1 MDDMSPVPEPGSAST
16 ASGGLEDTG
25 PAPAHES
32 WPALWAMVIGF
43 FMILV
48 DTTIVSVATPAIMTD
63 LDADVDTV
71 IWVTSAYLLAYA
83 VPLPVT
89 GRLGDRLGPKW
100 VYLAG
105 LAVFTASSAWCGL
118 TSSVE
123 MLIVARAVQGLGASL
138 VTPQTMAVITRTFP
152 ADSRGKAM
160 SLWGAVAG
168 VAILV
173 GPLLGGVLV
182 DGPGWEWIFFVNVPV
197 GLVAL
202 VLGWRLVPLLET
214 HSHDF
219 DLVGVALSGVGLFLL
234 VFGIQEGQSYDWDH
248 TVWLLVAGGLV
259 VLVAFVAWQAANRR
273 EPLVPLSL
281 FADRNFSVS
290 NLGVAVVGF
299 AAVSLGFPVMLY
311 AQVVRG
317 WSPTESA
324 LLLVP
329 LAVFAGVLAPL
340 VGRLIDERHPRYVVG
355 FGMAAMAASLFW
367 LSLAM
372 TPDASWPALL
382 LPMSLLGVANA
393 FLWGPLGS
401 TATRNLPLQHAGA
414 GSGVYN
420 TTRQIGSVLGSAS
433 IAALIQARLAANLG
447 EQAASR
453 SGSGL
458 ETVGAL
464 PAALQD
470 GFASAMAESLLL
482 PAAVLLAGL
491 LAALLYQTP
500 RHLAPATAEVAGA
513 GVRRSAT

>member
-1 MDDMSPVPEPGSAST
+1 
-16 ASGGLEDTG
+16 
-25 PAPAHES
+25 
-32 WPALWAMVIGF
+32 MVIGF

-100 VYLAG
+100 VYLSG
-105 LAVFTASSAWCGL
+105 LTLFTAASAWCGL

-152 ADSRGKAM
+152 AESRGRAM
-160 SLWGAVAG
+160 SLWGATAG

-182 DGPGWEWIFFVNVPV
+182 DGPGWQWIFFVNVPV
-197 GLVAL
+197 GAVAL
-202 VLGWRLVPLLET
+202 VLGWRLIPVLET
-214 HSHDF
+214 HAHDF
-219 DLVGVALSGVGLFLL
+219 DLAGVALSGVGLFLL
-234 VFGIQEGQSYDWDH
+234 VFGIQEGQSFDWDR
-248 TVWLLVAGGLV
+248 TVWLLIAGGVAVLAGFV
-259 VLVAFVAWQAANRR
+259 VWQAVNRT

-290 NLGVAVVGF
+290 NVGIAVVGF
-299 AAVSLGFPVMLY
+299 AATALGFPVMLY

-340 VGRLIDERHPRYVVG
+340 VGRLIDVRHPRYVVG

-367 LSLAM
+367 LSRAM
-372 TPDASWPALL
+372 TPDASWPSLL
-382 LPMSLLGVANA
+382 LPMSLLGVGNA

-401 TATRNLPLQHAGA
+401 TATRNLPMRYAGA

-420 TTRQIGSVLGSAS
+420 TIRQVGAVLGSAS
-433 IAALIQARLAANLG
+433 IAVLMQSRLAADLG
-447 EQAASR
+447 AAATSR

-464 PAALQD
+464 PAALHE

-482 PAAVLLAGL
+482 PSVVLLLGL
-491 LAALLYQTP
+491 VATLLYQTP
-500 RHLAPATAEVAGA
+500 THLSPAPAREART
-513 GVRRSAT
+513 GVERSPA

>member
-1 MDDMSPVPEPGSAST
+1 
-16 ASGGLEDTG
+16 
-25 PAPAHES
+25 
-32 WPALWAMVIGF
+32 MVIGF

-83 VPLPVT
+83 VPLAVT

-100 VYLAG
+100 VYLSG
-105 LAVFTASSAWCGL
+105 LAVFTAASAWCGL

-152 ADSRGKAM
+152 ADSRGRAM
-160 SLWGAVAG
+160 ALWGATAG

-182 DGPGWEWIFFVNVPV
+182 DGVGWQWIFFVNVPV

-202 VLGWRLVPLLET
+202 VLGWRLVPRLPT

-219 DLVGVALSGVGLFLL
+219 DLVGVALSGVGMFLL
-234 VFGIQEGQSYDWDH
+234 VFGIQEGQSYDWDR
-248 TVWLLVAGGLV
+248 TVWLMIGGGVV
-259 VLVAFVAWQAANRR
+259 VLAAFVGWQALDRA

-281 FADRNFSVS
+281 FADRNFTLS
-290 NLGVAVVGF
+290 NLGVAAVGF
-299 AAVSLGFPVMLY
+299 AVTSMGFPVMLY

-329 LAVFAGVLAPL
+329 VAVFAGGLAPL
-340 VGRLIDERHPRYVVG
+340 VGRLADTRHPRYVVG
-355 FGMAAMAASLFW
+355 FGMAAMTTALFW
-367 LSLAM
+367 LSRTL

-393 FLWGPLGS
+393 FVWPPLGS

-414 GSGVYN
+414 GAGVYN
-420 TTRQIGSVLGSAS
+420 TTRQVGSVLGSAS
-433 IAALIQARLAANLG
+433 IAALMQARLTADLG
-447 EQAASR
+447 AEATSR
-453 SGSGL
+453 PGSGL

-464 PAALQD
+464 PAALHE
-470 GFASAMAESLLL
+470 GFAAAMAESLLL
-482 PAAVLLAGL
+482 PSAVLLLGL
-491 LAALLYQTP
+491 VAAMFYQTP
-500 RHLAPATAEVAGA
+500 RHLTPAPTPVAGA
-513 GVRRSAT
+513 GVQRSPA